1 MCMIMTKYGFEID
14 SSVIDITITRLIN
27 QLWKL
32 LPMKEQEE
40 DWEKQLDI
48 VILEIVGLHEIFSS
62 NPTFLQLLIKLEGL
76 KQTDIE
82 FITYRKIVFDSINLL
97 QGLKK

>member
-1 MCMIMTKYGFEID
+1 MTKYGFEID

>member
-1 MCMIMTKYGFEID
+1 MIMTKYGFEID

-62 NPTFLQLLIKLEGL
+62 NPTFLQLLTKLEGL

>member
-1 MCMIMTKYGFEID
+1 MITKYD
-14 SSVIDITITRLIN
+14 SCFDEKVVQTDLRRLVN
-27 QLWKL
+27 QIWKL

-40 DWEKQLDI
+40 DWKKQLDI

-62 NPTFLQLLIKLEGL
+62 NPTFLQLLVKLEGL
-76 KQTDIE
+76 KETDIE